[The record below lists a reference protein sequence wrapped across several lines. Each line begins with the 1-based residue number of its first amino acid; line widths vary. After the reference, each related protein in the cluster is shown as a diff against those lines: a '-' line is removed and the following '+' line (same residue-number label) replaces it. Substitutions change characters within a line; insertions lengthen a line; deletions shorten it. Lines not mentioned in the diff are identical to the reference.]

1 MKPDHLLQQIINGL
15 TAGDIRTLS
24 RAVTLVES
32 QLEEDQQTNLRL
44 MKSIAANRTPA
55 VKIGITGSPGVGKS
69 TFLNGLVS
77 FFEDTP
83 FRVGILTI
91 DPSSIFTGG
100 SILGD
105 KLRMKD
111 LMNMDNVYVRTSPS
125 KVTLGGINLTTWETV
140 LLCEV
145 AGFDYI
151 FVETVGV
158 GQSEIEV
165 QFLVNEIW
173 YLTMDRSGDE
183 SQGIKRGIL
192 EIADRIIVTKND
204 LDPEGARQAKAV
216 LKQSINTK
224 HTDEKEVAFYSVS
237 SVIKE
242 CLVPLFRDLKEIK
255 ASPWSVEQTRF
266 WFDKGWKESVMR
278 VINSDARL
286 QHMYGRWLADVES
299 GAMDYWSAMEKLEK
313 GLEELWRK

>member
-32 QLEEDQQTNLRL
+32 QLEEDQQTKLRL

-83 FRVGILTI
+83 FRVAILTI

-125 KVTLGGINLTTWETV
+125 KGTLGGINLTTWETV

-183 SQGIKRGIL
+183 IQGIKRGIL

-204 LDPEGARQAKAV
+204 LDPEGARQAQAV
-216 LKQSINTK
+216 LMQSIKTR
-224 HTDEKEVAFYSVS
+224 HTEEKEVAFYNVS

-242 CLVPLFRDLKEIK
+242 SLVPLFRDLKEIN
-255 ASPWSVEQTRF
+255 ASPLSVEQTRF
-266 WFDKGWKESVMR
+266 WFEKGWKESVIR
-278 VINSDARL
+278 LINSDARL
-286 QHMYGRWLADVES
+286 QQMYGRWLAEVES
-299 GAMDYWSAMEKLEK
+299 GAMDYWSAMEELEK

>member
-1 MKPDHLLQQIINGL
+1 
-15 TAGDIRTLS
+15 
-24 RAVTLVES
+24 
-32 QLEEDQQTNLRL
+32 
-44 MKSIAANRTPA
+44 
-55 VKIGITGSPGVGKS
+55 
-69 TFLNGLVS
+69 
-77 FFEDTP
+77 
-83 FRVGILTI
+83 
-91 DPSSIFTGG
+91 

-125 KVTLGGINLTTWETV
+125 KGTLGGINLTTWETV

-183 SQGIKRGIL
+183 IQGIKRGIL

-204 LDPEGARQAKAV
+204 LDPEGARQAQAV
-216 LKQSINTK
+216 LMQSIKTR
-224 HTDEKEVAFYSVS
+224 HTEEKEVAFYNVS

-242 CLVPLFRDLKEIK
+242 SLVPLFRDLKEIN
-255 ASPWSVEQTRF
+255 ASPLSVEQTRF
-266 WFDKGWKESVMR
+266 WFEKGWKESVIR
-278 VINSDARL
+278 LINSDARL
-286 QHMYGRWLADVES
+286 QQMYGRWLAEVES
-299 GAMDYWSAMEKLEK
+299 GAMDYWSAMEELEK